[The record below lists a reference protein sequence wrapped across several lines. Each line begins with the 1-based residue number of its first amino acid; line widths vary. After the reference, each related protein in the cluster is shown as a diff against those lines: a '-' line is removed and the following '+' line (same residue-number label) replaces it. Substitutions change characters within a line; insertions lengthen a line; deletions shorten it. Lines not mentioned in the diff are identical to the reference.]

1 MSSTSIINSVL
12 SATTGSSATE
22 IDVTAAVNAILYA
35 DRAPE
40 RLWESQQTALAS
52 QTSEI
57 NQLQSESSTLT
68 DQLNALQDT
77 SGALYSVSA
86 TSSDTS
92 VLSASAVAGTAVG
105 NHTVVVN
112 SIATTANAYSNE
124 VNPATSTL
132 PSGSFTIVNSA
143 GVASPAIPVGT
154 NATNSTLAELAA
166 TINANSSLGVTANV
180 ITDSNGGRL
189 SLVATTSGSAAAFT
203 IGAGATG
210 LTFTQPPGATGTDA
224 LLTVDGVPIDSA
236 SNTVTGAISGVTLNL
251 ASQSPGTTVNLT
263 LTPNTGAIETAVDS
277 FVSAY
282 NTLITDVNSQFAYSS
297 ATGTA
302 GPLETDSVI
311 QGFQQ
316 GLLDS
321 TNYSAASGTLQTL
334 ASLGVATNRDGT
346 LTVNTVTLANAVAN
360 TPSAVQSFFQ
370 GSSANGF
377 AASLVTTLNA
387 YTDPTQGAFT
397 VELSSISSA
406 NTDLTNQTNTLELY
420 LTAQQ
425 ASLTTEYNNA
435 DIALAQLPQTLK
447 QVNALLNPNSTSSGS

>member
-40 RLWESQQTALAS
+40 RLWQSQQTALAS
-52 QTSEI
+52 QTTEI
-57 NQLQSESSTLT
+57 NQLQTESSTLT

-86 TSSDTS
+86 TSSNTS
-92 VLSASAVAGTAVG
+92 ILSASAVAGTAVG

-112 SIATTANAYSNE
+112 AIATTASAYSNE
-124 VNPATSTL
+124 VTPATSTL

-143 GVASPAIPVGT
+143 GVASPAITVGT
-154 NATNSTLAELAA
+154 DATNSTLAELAA

-189 SLVATTSGSAAAFT
+189 SLVATTSGAAAAFT

-210 LTFTQPPGATGTDA
+210 LTFTQPLGATGTDA
-224 LLTVDGVPIDSA
+224 SLTVDGVPIDSA
-236 SNTVTGAISGVTLNL
+236 SNTVTGAITGVTLNL
-251 ASQSPGTTVNLT
+251 TSQSPGTTVNLT

-297 ATGTA
+297 GTGTA

-321 TNYSAASGTLQTL
+321 SNYSAASGTLQTL
-334 ASLGVATNRDGT
+334 ASLGVATNQDGT
-346 LTVNTVTLANAVAN
+346 LTVNTVTLANAIAN
-360 TPSAVQSFFQ
+360 NPSAVQSFFQ

-425 ASLTTEYNNA
+425 TSLTAEYNAA